1 MKNWYDEFWRK
12 FYSQD
17 RIVKF
22 YASRFNILHLVK
34 GGRAQFLDA
43 CCQYLDLPPE
53 GRIIDMCCGT
63 GDFARALAERLD
75 PKTEVFGIDLSRE
88 MIKRATMQSHTN
100 TLCFDTMDAIET
112 TFRRENFDAVTVV
125 AALHEMPY
133 EIRRALL
140 EEAHR
145 ILKPK
150 GTLLVGEH
158 FVSGRW
164 WASLFQRLIF
174 WMIAQKP
181 ERRTFAD
188 LARRGLEN
196 EIRAVGFV
204 VLARKMLRW
213 NLFQLVYAQKPETH

>member
-1 MKNWYDEFWRK
+1 MVNWYEEFWRP

-22 YASRFNILHLVK
+22 YTSRFNILHLVK
-34 GGRAQFLDA
+34 GDRAQFLDE
-43 CCQYLDLPPE
+43 CFRYLDLPPD
-53 GRIIDMCCGT
+53 GRIIDMCCGA
-63 GDFARALAERLD
+63 GDFARELAERLG
-75 PKTEVFGIDLSRE
+75 PKAEVFGIDLSSE
-88 MIKRATMQSHTN
+88 MINRATMQSHVGTV
-100 TLCFDTMDAIET
+100 CFDTMDAIET
-112 TFRRENFDAVTVV
+112 KFRREYFDAVTVI

-140 EEAHR
+140 EETLR

-150 GTLLVGEH
+150 CTLLVGEH
-158 FVSGRW
+158 FVSDRW

-174 WMIAQKP
+174 WMIGQKP

-188 LARRGLEN
+188 LVRRGLEN

-204 VLARKMLRW
+204 VLARKTLRW
-213 NLFQLVYAQKPETH
+213 SLFQLVYAQKPETH